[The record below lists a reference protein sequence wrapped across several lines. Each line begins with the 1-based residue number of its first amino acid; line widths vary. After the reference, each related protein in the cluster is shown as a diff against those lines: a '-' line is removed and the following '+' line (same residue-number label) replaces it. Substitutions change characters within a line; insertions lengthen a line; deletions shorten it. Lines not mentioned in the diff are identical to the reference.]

1 MISTGRMKVYLQ
13 IERLKTLTDSV
24 LLVGIILLVYNLASL
39 AATTLYNFDSETFIN
54 TLVAYINSFIVVFIY
69 WSIIS
74 VVLSCLKQ
82 PNVTIFFLLI
92 SILILVTLVPVAHV
106 GLLQQ
111 MKPSAFYFASII
123 FITPGILLII
133 LSLYAGYKGE
143 LRNVN
148 LYRLVADSCVIPGVY
163 GVHFIL
169 VFYNPILS
177 NFFPFSIFPILY
189 ILGKIFSRERPQ

>member
-1 MISTGRMKVYLQ
+1 MKVFLQ
-13 IERLKTLTDSV
+13 IERLKTLTDSA

-74 VVLSCLKQ
+74 IVLSCLKQ

-92 SILILVTLVPVAHV
+92 SILILVTLVPVAHE

-111 MKPSAFYFASII
+111 KKPSAFYFASII
-123 FITPGILLII
+123 FITPGILLIT

-169 VFYNPILS
+169 VF
-177 NFFPFSIFPILY
+177 
-189 ILGKIFSRERPQ
+189 

>member
-1 MISTGRMKVYLQ
+1 MKVFLE

-39 AATTLYNFDSETFIN
+39 AATTLYNFDTETFIN
-54 TLVAYINSFIVVFIY
+54 TLVAYVNSFIVVFIY

-74 VVLSCLKQ
+74 VVLSSLKR

-148 LYRLVADSCVIPGVY
+148 LYRLVADSCVIPGVF

>member
-1 MISTGRMKVYLQ
+1 MKVYLQ

-74 VVLSCLKQ
+74 IVVSCLKQ
-82 PNVTIFFLLI
+82 LNVTIFFLLI

-111 MKPSAFYFASII
+111 KKPTAFYFASII
-123 FITPGILLII
+123 FITPGILLIA

>member
-1 MISTGRMKVYLQ
+1 MKVFLE
-13 IERLKTLTDSV
+13 IERLRTLTDSV

-54 TLVAYINSFIVVFIY
+54 TLIAYINSFIVVFIY

-74 VVLSCLKQ
+74 IVLSCLKQ

-92 SILILVTLVPVAHV
+92 SILILVTLVPVAHE

-111 MKPSAFYFASII
+111 KKPSAFYFASII

-133 LSLYAGYKGE
+133 LSLYAGYKRE

-177 NFFPFSIFPILY
+177 NLFPFSIFPILY
-189 ILGKIFSRERPQ
+189 ILGKIFSRERPRP

>member
-1 MISTGRMKVYLQ
+1 MKVFLE

-39 AATTLYNFDSETFIN
+39 AATTLYNFDSETFMN
-54 TLVAYINSFIVVFIY
+54 TLVAYVNSFIVVFIY

-74 VVLSCLKQ
+74 IVLDSLTQ
-82 PNVTIFFLLI
+82 LNVTIFFLSI
-92 SILILVTLVPVAHV
+92 SILILVTLVPVAHE

-123 FITPGILLII
+123 FITPGILLIT
-133 LSLYAGYKGE
+133 LSLYARYKGE

-189 ILGKIFSRERPQ
+189 ILGKIFSGERPQ

>member
-1 MISTGRMKVYLQ
+1 MKLFLQ
-13 IERLKTLTDSV
+13 IQKIKTLSDSV
-24 LLVGIILLVYNLASL
+24 LLVGIVLLVYNLASL
-39 AATTLYNFDSETFIN
+39 AATKLYDFDPETFLN
-54 TLVAYINSFIVVFIY
+54 TLVAYINSFIVVFLY

-74 VVLSCLKQ
+74 IILRCLKQ

-92 SILILVTLVPVAHV
+92 SILILVTLVPVAHEA
-106 GLLQQ
+106 LLQLK
-111 MKPSAFYFASII
+111 KPSAFYFASII

-133 LSLYAGYKGE
+133 LSLYARYKGE

-148 LYRLVADSCVIPGVY
+148 LYRLVADSSVIPGVY

-177 NFFPFSIFPILY
+177 NLVPFSIFPILY
-189 ILGKIFSRERPQ
+189 ILGKVLRDQYR